1 MISFQ
6 VLNRFSLEVQL
17 TAEIDC
23 KENES
28 TSTKL
33 GLAVKWAIKNKSNL
47 RYADLRYANL
57 SYANLRDADLRYA
70 DLRYANLRDANM
82 RSADLSSANL
92 RYANLRDADLSYANL
107 LSADLRYANLRDADL
122 SSAKNSELAIARTVI
137 VAQGEL
143 DVWKKCKDGILVE
156 LRIPREAR
164 RSSAFGRKCRCE
176 FADVIKV
183 HHNSGLAKS
192 TSDAKHIVEYREG
205 TRVTCHEWD
214 DNRWEECSGGIHFY
228 LTKEEAEAH

>member
-57 SYANLRDADLRYA
+57 S
-70 DLRYANLRDANM
+70 
-82 RSADLSSANL
+82 
-92 RYANLRDADLSYANL
+92 
-107 LSADLRYANLRDADL
+107 YANLRDADL

>member
-6 VLNRFSLEVQL
+6 VLNRFTLQVQF

-33 GLAVKWAIKNKSNL
+33 GLAVKWAIKNKANL
-47 RYADLRYANL
+47 RSANL
-57 SYANLRDADLRYA
+57 SYANLSSADLGYADLRSANLSYANLSYADLRYA
-70 DLRYANLRDANM
+70 DLRYAN
-82 RSADLSSANL
+82 
-92 RYANLRDADLSYANL
+92 
-107 LSADLRYANLRDADL
+107 
-122 SSAKNSELAIARTVI
+122 NSELAIARTVI

-164 RSSAFGRKCRCE
+164 RSSAGGRKCRCE

-183 HHNSGLAKS
+183 HNESGVTHS
-192 TSDAKHIVEYREG
+192 TSDATHRIEYRDG
-205 TRVTCHEWD
+205 NRVTCHEWD

-228 LTKEEAEAH
+228 LTKPEAEAH